1 MLART
6 GEELLKIC
14 EEESISLSEYA
25 IRIEMRDRELSREEV
40 YKKMAKNLKVMKE
53 GATEG
58 REKQVNSLSGL
69 IGGDGYRVQKYLEK
83 GNTLTGDITVK
94 AMAMALSSSEVN
106 ASMGRIVAC
115 PTAGS
120 CGILP
125 AVILSAG
132 EKLGKSDEELID
144 ALFAS
149 AAVGMI
155 IGMNATLSGAEGGC
169 QAECGS
175 AAAMGAAAVVEM
187 MGGTPKMSLDA
198 AAIVIKNVL
207 GLVCDPVA
215 EVNDDIRK
223 IVDDMF
229 DTMYQEEGIGLAAPQ
244 VDILQRIITIDIE
257 GDKQNQLVLINPEIL
272 ASEGETGIEEGCL
285 SIPGFRALV
294 PRKEKVTVKALDRH
308 GKEFTLDADGLLAIC
323 IQHEIDHLNGILF
336 VDYLS
341 PLKRQRIKEKLV
353 KYKKQIAKQ

>member
-1 MLART
+1 MLARS

-14 EEESISLSEYA
+14 EEENISLSEYA
-25 IRIEMRDRELSREEV
+25 IRIEMRDKELSREEV
-40 YKKMAKNLKVMKE
+40 YEKMAKNLKVMKE

-58 REKQVNSLSGL
+58 REKKVNSLSGL

-83 GNTLTGDITVK
+83 GNTLTGDVTVK

-106 ASMGRIVAC
+106 AAMGRIVAC

-132 EKLGKSDEELID
+132 EKLAKTDEELID

-198 AAIVIKNVL
+198 AAIVIKNIL

-215 EVNDDIRK
+215 GLVEIPCAKRNAAGAISALCTADMVMAGVESKIPFDDT
-223 IVDDMF
+223 VSA
-229 DTMYQEEGIGLAAPQ
+229 MY
-244 VDILQRIITIDIE
+244 
-257 GDKQNQLVLINPEIL
+257 
-272 ASEGETGIEEGCL
+272 
-285 SIPGFRALV
+285 
-294 PRKEKVTVKALDRH
+294 KV
-308 GKEFTLDADGLLAIC
+308 GKSLP
-323 IQHEIDHLNGILF
+323 
-336 VDYLS
+336 S
-341 PLKRQRIKEKLV
+341 
-353 KYKKQIAKQ
+353 